1 MTAKEYLSQAKQL
14 DDAINR
20 LLNDRTYWRDLSKKV
35 SGSNFEEHFNANRSA
50 EAPFARCLER
60 IDEIERDIDR
70 KVDALADLRTKIN
83 KAIDALE
90 DLEEQ
95 IVLRRRYLEGYSWEQ
110 TARSMAVS
118 IRTAHRIHGRA
129 LKHFSIPE

>member
-14 DDAINR
+14 DDAVNK
-20 LLNDRTYWRDLSKKV
+20 LLKDRDYWRDLSKKV
-35 SGSNFEEHFNANRSA
+35 SGSNFEEHFNSNRSA
-50 EAPFARCLER
+50 EAPFVRCLEKIAEIECDINSR
-60 IDEIERDIDR
+60 ID
-70 KVDALADLRTKIN
+70 VLVDLRTKIN

-90 DLEEQ
+90 GLEEQ
-95 IVLRRRYLEGYSWEQ
+95 IVLRCRYLDSYSWEK
-110 TARSMAVS
+110 TARSMGVS

>member
-14 DDAINR
+14 DDAVNK
-20 LLNDRTYWRDLSKKV
+20 LLNDRDYWRDLSKKV

-90 DLEEQ
+90 NLEEQ

>member
-1 MTAKEYLSQAKQL
+1 MTAKEYLSQAKQF

-70 KVDALADLRTKIN
+70 KVDA
-83 KAIDALE
+83 IDALE

>member
-14 DDAINR
+14 NDAVNN
-20 LLNDRTYWRDLSKKV
+20 LLNDRNYWQDLSKKV
-35 SGSNFEEHFNANRSA
+35 SGSNFEEHFNSNRTS
-50 EAPFARCLER
+50 EALFVRCLER

-70 KVDALADLRTKIN
+70 KVSELVDLRTEIN

-90 DLEEQ
+90 DFREQ
-95 IVLRRRYLEGYSWEQ
+95 LVLRCRYLDGCSWEK
-110 TARSMAVS
+110 TAESMAVS